1 MEIKYRPAEESD
13 LDAICG
19 LVGRAISCMEEN
31 KIFQWDKVYPSRE
44 IFAEDISK
52 GELFVGTLNGDI
64 AVLYVIN
71 MECDDEYG
79 KCRWKYSDCEYRI
92 IHRLC
97 VDPKYQKMGIAKN
110 TLKHIEAE
118 LKSSDIGAVRLDVFS
133 DNPSAMALYL
143 NSGYEKAGSADWRMG
158 RFFLM
163 EKRL

>member
-13 LDAICG
+13 IGTICS
-19 LVGRAISCMEEN
+19 LVGRAIDSMREN

-44 IFAEDISK
+44 VFAEDISK
-52 GELFVGTLNGDI
+52 GELFVGTLDGDI
-64 AVLYVIN
+64 AVLYTIN
-71 MECDDEYG
+71 RECDGEYD
-79 KCRWKYSDCEYRI
+79 KCCWKYTDCEYRI

-97 VDPKYQKMGIAKN
+97 VDPKYQNRGIAKN

-118 LKSSDIGAVRLDVFS
+118 LKKSNVEAIRLDVFS
-133 DNPSAMALYL
+133 NNPSALALYL
-143 NSGYEKAGSADWRMG
+143 NSGYEKAGTADWRMG